1 MLVLLHK
8 THESSFVSLRANG
21 TFCEPNLHVIGRMKT
36 QWSWYEKVVHTS
48 GLVFSV
54 YRITND
60 VRKLQFRIE
69 SVLLRNQAI
78 FYRERGKKW
87 AGQQQKMAPIT

>member
-8 THESSFVSLRANG
+8 IHESSFVLLHTN
-21 TFCEPNLHVIGRMKT
+21 EPNSHVIGRIKT
-36 QWSWYEKVVHTS
+36 QWSWYEKLVHTS

-60 VRKLQFRIE
+60 LRKLQFRIE
-69 SVLLRNQAI
+69 SVL
-78 FYRERGKKW
+78 
-87 AGQQQKMAPIT
+87 